1 MKKEQDIRELLDH
14 LQQTEGAGFE
24 FDEAGI
30 LGEVRKNES
39 EKASLATKVLSIAG
53 GFIATLSFLGFIF
66 AAGMEKSEIMLL
78 FTGLIF
84 IGGAIYVNKEFDKLI
99 LDTFAISAY
108 VMGFL
113 LLGFGMSQFKLDW
126 NVICVTFILISF
138 ATLFITQGNILS
150 FISVII
156 VSGSFI
162 SLIISNKY
170 YNLIHLYNA
179 FFSIL
184 LIWSYLNEAKII
196 TWSKVICK
204 LYNPVRTG
212 LIFSLIIG
220 LFVVGKRDLVKI
232 SPDFV
237 WLSSIVTIPILFYLI
252 YRIMQIIK
260 IRNPKSEI
268 LIYGLSALILLPTA
282 YAPAVSGALLILL
295 VSFFV
300 NYKTGIA
307 IGIIAT
313 AYFITQYY
321 YDLNLT
327 LLVKSLILFS
337 TGILFLLF
345 YFLTNQSKTHEK
357 V

>member
-1 MKKEQDIRELLDH
+1 MKEQDIKELLGH
-14 LQQTEGAGFE
+14 LQQTEDAGFE

-53 GFIATLSFLGFIF
+53 GFIATISFMGFIF
-66 AAGMEKSEIMLL
+66 VAGLERSEIMLL
-78 FTGLIF
+78 FIGLIF
-84 IGGAIYVNKEFDKLI
+84 IGGAIYVNKKYDKLI
-99 LDTFAISAY
+99 LDTSAISAY

-113 LLGFGMSQFKLDW
+113 LLGIGMSQFKLDW
-126 NVICVTFILISF
+126 NVICVTFILISV

-156 VSGSFI
+156 TSGSFI

-170 YNLIHLYNA
+170 YDLIHLYNA
-179 FFSIL
+179 LFSIL

-196 TWSKVICK
+196 TLSKEICK

-232 SPDFV
+232 SADYI
-237 WLSSIVTIPILFYLI
+237 WLSSVVTIPILIYLI
-252 YRIMQIIK
+252 YRIIQIIE
-260 IRNPKSEI
+260 IRNLKLEI
-268 LIYGLSALILLPTA
+268 LIYSLSALVLLPTA
-282 YAPAVSGALLILL
+282 FAPAISGALLILL

-307 IGIIAT
+307 LGIIAT
-313 AYFITQYY
+313 IYFISQYY

-337 TGILFLLF
+337 TGIVFLLF
-345 YFLTNQSKTHEK
+345 YFLTNQSKTNEE

>member
-1 MKKEQDIRELLDH
+1 MKEQDIKELLYH
-14 LQQTEGAGFE
+14 LQETEGEGFK
-24 FDEAGI
+24 FDEAG
-30 LGEVRKNES
+30 LLVEVRKYES

-53 GFIATLSFLGFIF
+53 GFIATISFMGFIF
-66 AAGMEKSEIMLL
+66 VAGLERSEIMLL
-78 FTGLIF
+78 FIGLIF

-99 LDTFAISAY
+99 LDTSAISAY

-113 LLGFGMSQFKLDW
+113 LLGIGMDRFKLDL
-126 NVICVTFILISF
+126 NVVCITFIFISF

-179 FFSIL
+179 IFSIL

-196 TWSKVICK
+196 TLSKEICK

-212 LIFSLIIG
+212 LIFSLVIG

-232 SPDFV
+232 SEDYI
-237 WLSSIVTIPILFYLI
+237 WLSSIVTIPILLYLI
-252 YRIMQIIK
+252 YRILQITEIK
-260 IRNPKSEI
+260 NQKSKI
-268 LIYGLSALILLPTA
+268 LVYLLSALILLPTA
-282 YAPAVSGALLILL
+282 YAPAISGALLILL

-307 IGIIAT
+307 IGVIAT

>member
-212 LIFSLIIG
+212 LILSLIH
-220 LFVVGKRDLVKI
+220 I
-232 SPDFV
+232 S
-237 WLSSIVTIPILFYLI
+237 
-252 YRIMQIIK
+252 
-260 IRNPKSEI
+260 E
-268 LIYGLSALILLPTA
+268 PTRP
-282 YAPAVSGALLILL
+282 Y
-295 VSFFV
+295 
-300 NYKTGIA
+300 
-307 IGIIAT
+307 
-313 AYFITQYY
+313 
-321 YDLNLT
+321 
-327 LLVKSLILFS
+327 
-337 TGILFLLF
+337 
-345 YFLTNQSKTHEK
+345 
-357 V
+357 

>member
-1 MKKEQDIRELLDH
+1 MKREQEIKDLLDH
-14 LQQTEGAGFE
+14 LQQTEGASFE

-66 AAGMEKSEIMLL
+66 AVGFEKSEIILL

-99 LDTFAISAY
+99 LDTSAISAY

-113 LLGFGMSQFKLDW
+113 LLGIGMNQFKLDW
-126 NVICVTFILISF
+126 NVICVTFILISS
-138 ATLFITQGNILS
+138 ATLLITQGNILS

-156 VSGSFI
+156 ISGSFI
-162 SLIISNKY
+162 FLIISNKN

-196 TWSKVICK
+196 TLSKEICK

-212 LIFSLIIG
+212 LIFALIIG

-232 SPDFV
+232 SADYV
-237 WLSSIVTIPILFYLI
+237 WLSSIVTIPILLYLI
-252 YRIMQIIK
+252 YRIIQIIK
-260 IRNPKSEI
+260 IRNQKLKI
-268 LIYGLSALILLPTA
+268 LIYSLSALILLPTA
-282 YAPAVSGALLILL
+282 YAPAISGALLILL

-307 IGIIAT
+307 IGAIAT
-313 AYFITQYY
+313 CYFVTQYY

-337 TGILFLLF
+337 TGVLFLLF
-345 YFLTNQSKTHEK
+345 YFLTDQSMSNEK

>member
-1 MKKEQDIRELLDH
+1 MKQEQEIKELLGH
-14 LQQTEGAGFE
+14 LQQTEGDNFK

-30 LGEVRKNES
+30 FWEVRKNES
-39 EKASLATKVLSIAG
+39 EKASLTTRILSIAG
-53 GFIATLSFLGFIF
+53 GFIATLSFMGFIF
-66 AAGMEKSEIMLL
+66 AAGLENSEVMLL

-84 IGGAIYVNKEFDKLI
+84 IGAAIYVNKEFDKLI
-99 LDTFAISAY
+99 LDTSAISAY
-108 VMGFL
+108 VMGFI

-126 NVICVTFILISF
+126 NIVCITFIIIST
-138 ATLFITQGNILS
+138 ATLFITQGFILS

-170 YNLIHLYNA
+170 YDLIHLYNSA
-179 FFSIL
+179 IAIL

-196 TWSKVICK
+196 TGSKEICK

-212 LIFSLIIG
+212 LIFSLCIG

-232 SPDFV
+232 SVDYI
-237 WLSSIVTIPILFYLI
+237 WLSSLIMTPILIYLI

-260 IRNPKSEI
+260 IRNQKSEI
-268 LIYGLSALILLPTA
+268 LIYSLSALILLPTA
-282 YAPAVSGALLILL
+282 FAPAISGALLILL

-307 IGIIAT
+307 LGIIAT
-313 AYFITQYY
+313 IYFISQYY

-345 YFLTNQSKTHEK
+345 YFLTNQSKTNEE